1 MLLFINIEVLEIK
14 YGGMFQYISCYSL
27 SREAID
33 RATAETTFQY
43 ISCYSLSGVW
53 IAFSG
58 ATLVSIHLMLL
69 FIYILA
75 IKYTRITRFNTSHV
89 TLYPHGGRNT
99 RNFIQVSIH
108 LMLLF
113 IVKGNSKYQKYDRF
127 NTSHVTLYPTLF
139 ASPSMEN
146 MFQYISCYS
155 LSQLCHAS
163 ADIIRWFQ
171 YISCYSLSVFIS

>member
-1 MLLFINIEVLEIK
+1 
-14 YGGMFQYISCYSL
+14 
-27 SREAID
+27 
-33 RATAETTFQY
+33 
-43 ISCYSLSGVW
+43 
-53 IAFSG
+53 
-58 ATLVSIHLMLL
+58 MLL

-155 LSQLCHAS
+155 LSASSAGTQLRSSRFNTSHVTLYRTWTVNMSPDRNSFNTSHVTLYLWNIA
-163 ADIIRWFQ
+163 R
-171 YISCYSLSVFIS
+171 FIGTKPCFNTSHVTLYPSFYRLFFF